1 MKKLTL
7 INRSIA
13 WFLALLVLSLGQ
25 VAYAGP
31 DEKGDEGGDEKEE
44 VGRDLRL
51 AWDKVRAL
59 HHFPELLCV

>member
-1 MKKLTL
+1 MRKLTL
-7 INRSIA
+7 INCSIA

-31 DEKGDEGGDEKEE
+31 DEKGDEGRDEKEE

-51 AWDKVRAL
+51 AWGKVRAL
-59 HHFPELLCV
+59 HHFAELLCA

>member
-1 MKKLTL
+1 MRKLTL

-13 WFLALLVLSLGQ
+13 WFLALLVLSRGQ
-25 VAYAGP
+25 VAYVGP

-51 AWDKVRAL
+51 AWVKVRAL
-59 HHFPELLCV
+59 HHFVELLCA